1 MKRKLLKIEWFDP
14 MITTQARR
22 DIDENWEEIIEDFIE
37 DCQISVGFLIYEND
51 KYLILS
57 FEYCKTHVRDFI
69 TLPKGCI
76 LSRKTIKYK

>member
-1 MKRKLLKIEWFDP
+1 VKKKLLKVEWFDP

-22 DIDENWEEIIEDFIE
+22 DVDSDWEEVIEDFIA
-37 DCQISVGFLIYEND
+37 DHQISVGFLIYENKD
-51 KYLILS
+51 YLILS

-76 LSRKTIKYK
+76 LSRKIIKYD